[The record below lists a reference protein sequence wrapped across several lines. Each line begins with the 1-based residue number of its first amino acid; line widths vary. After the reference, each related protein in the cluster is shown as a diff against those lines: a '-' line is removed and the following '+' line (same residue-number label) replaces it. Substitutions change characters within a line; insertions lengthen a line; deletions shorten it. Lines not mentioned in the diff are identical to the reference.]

1 MWTGRFDSRP
11 CPRRSNTS
19 GRVIRPLR
27 PGSEAG
33 NPRLA
38 QVGVKEG
45 SAISQPLRSSSS
57 RAGPLFFEHSKI
69 LHMID
74 ETHQTWSNIVDAIRR
89 AEISSNKTGGRQR
102 LNVNL
107 RNNGIGITQPGT
119 SREIRV
125 ELSGQRLEVEQSLGE
140 SEGGGEVSYRIV
152 QDHIESMDRSTSWS
166 VESFVR
172 EVVLQDLVQP

>member
-1 MWTGRFDSRP
+1 
-11 CPRRSNTS
+11 
-19 GRVIRPLR
+19 
-27 PGSEAG
+27 
-33 NPRLA
+33 
-38 QVGVKEG
+38 
-45 SAISQPLRSSSS
+45 
-57 RAGPLFFEHSKI
+57 
-69 LHMID
+69 
-74 ETHQTWSNIVDAIRR
+74 VDAIRR